1 MTNRA
6 AVNAGAL
13 NAAAA
18 SASSTGRA
26 SVSVTVAV
34 HALGQPSVVVQQTV
48 SDVTD
53 VVTVAI
59 ESRIWAPTARATASL
74 EQVVHAIGRPALGI
88 ESRIEYPSAAV
99 SVLLSQPIH
108 ETGAALAALS
118 QSVYSRAIGQTL
130 RWRPRVVIGGVD
142 VTARL
147 TGQIRVEAEE
157 STARIAELTLAP
169 GDGQISADEWTG
181 KVITID
187 IQRVSAAGALIDAQ
201 RLFTG
206 RVDEPVYDPRA
217 ATTEIRAGDGLPERL
232 DAMSRAQIDAALPG
246 GRWSAA
252 VYGDEAEG
260 WEYAQQRLE
269 TLAAGYDLDAGGA
282 ARLAP
287 WAASDPADFVFSGS
301 QILDASLSV
310 SLTRRADL
318 QNRIDVAFD
327 YRYRRDLQQER
338 SYSWYHPKSFCDGA
352 AYTKPN
358 RQMIG
363 QAIEATGWTPTAEP
377 SYGMLPPSGLIRCG
391 TSQTIWVIS
400 DALRAQIAVSARFGL
415 ALRYSRTVTERYEL
429 AVRAPQSI
437 AAAGERRGAERGNI
451 SADAEDIDW
460 SMPQDG
466 YAPPAPGAVDA
477 DGVHFVDRVDGAE
490 DGRAAATAAIE
501 TLLARARR
509 TILASHRANTVTCQV
524 LIAPYVERH
533 HTVEIDHPAV
543 QARGKVR
550 HLVHTLDIDEGTA
563 LTEIT
568 LALSRGGAG
577 DAGSPMT
584 APSPPAT
591 YEPPGPPGSAL
602 IKRHRTLPSR
612 FGGEPSSP
620 PYDDAWEGYTGNV
633 LSLLPGAVVY
643 GEQVVDQT
651 PEGEP
656 ITEPVAP
663 AERAPAPGTEV
674 YPERFAIPTDE
685 ISREPIEATRA
696 ADYVVAIPQDLL
708 VLA

>member
-1 MTNRA
+1 MPNRA
-6 AVNAGAL
+6 AINAGAI
-13 NAAAA
+13 NAAG
-18 SASSTGRA
+18 ASSGSTGSA
-26 SVSVTVAV
+26 SVSFTLVV
-34 HALGQPSVVVQQTV
+34 HAAGRPSVVLEQAISDALYAV
-48 SDVTD
+48 SVG
-53 VVTVAI
+53 I
-59 ESRIWAPTARATASL
+59 ESRIWAPTARATARIR
-74 EQVVHAIGRPALGI
+74 QTVHATGRAALAI
-88 ESRIEYPSAAV
+88 ESRIDHSTGAAAV
-99 SVLLSQPIH
+99 LLRQPIH
-108 ETGAALAALS
+108 ETGAALAAVL
-118 QSVYSRAIGQTL
+118 QSVYSRAVGQTL
-130 RWRPRVVIGGVD
+130 RWRPQVVIGGVD

-147 TGQIRVEAEE
+147 TGRIRVEAEE
-157 STARIAELTLAP
+157 STARIAELTLTP

-187 IQRVSAAGALIDAQ
+187 IQRLDAAGALIDAQ

-252 VYGDEAEG
+252 IYGDEAEG
-260 WEYAQQRLE
+260 WAYAQSRLE

-282 ARLAP
+282 ARLTP
-287 WAASDPADFVFSGS
+287 WAASDPATFVFSGS
-301 QILDASLSV
+301 QILDASLGV
-310 SLTRRADL
+310 SMTPRGDVK
-318 QNRIDVAFD
+318 NRIDVAFD
-327 YRYRRDLQQER
+327 FRYRRDLQQER
-338 SYSWYHPKSFCDGA
+338 SYSWYHPKSFCDGFA
-352 AYTKPN
+352 HTKPN
-358 RQMIG
+358 RQMIA

-377 SYGMLPPSGLIRCG
+377 AYGMLPPSGLIRCG
-391 TSQTIWVIS
+391 TSDTIWVIS
-400 DALRAQIAVSARFGL
+400 EALRAQIAVSARFGL
-415 ALRYSRTVTERYEL
+415 ATRYSRTVTERYEL
-429 AVRAPQSI
+429 AVRSAPSI
-437 AAAGERRGAERGNI
+437 AAIGERRGAERGNI
-451 SADAEDIDW
+451 SADADDIDW
-460 SMPQDG
+460 SMPQG
-466 YAPPAPGAVDA
+466 GHAPPAPTAVDA

-490 DGRAAATAAIE
+490 DGRDAATAAIE
-501 TLLARARR
+501 TLIARARR

-577 DAGSPMT
+577 GAGSPMT
-584 APSPPAT
+584 APAPPAT

-612 FGGEPSSP
+612 FGGEPASP

-633 LSLLPGAVVY
+633 LSVLPGAVVY

-656 ITEPVAP
+656 ITAPVAP
-663 AERAPAPGTEV
+663 ADRVPAPGTEV

-696 ADYVVAIPQDLL
+696 ADYAVAIPQDLL